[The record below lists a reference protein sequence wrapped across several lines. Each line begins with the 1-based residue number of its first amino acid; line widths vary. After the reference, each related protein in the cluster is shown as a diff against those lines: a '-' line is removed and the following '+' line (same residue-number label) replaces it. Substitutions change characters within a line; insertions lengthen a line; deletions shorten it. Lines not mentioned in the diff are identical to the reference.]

1 MSKTTPTKDSI
12 RAEFEEL
19 VEKDS
24 FWSKF
29 VGSQFVSMLTLFI
42 TQIVYRCFQYADA
55 ALAEGFISTATRR
68 SSILAAAETNSYV
81 GTKPTPSSGM
91 IEITA
96 TSEDAPAVIPK
107 NMPLISDDQY
117 PYMTM
122 DVCRLVDGTGT
133 VEVAQLEIQEVTY
146 TVTAAKEFLE
156 VVLSKALTAVCYKL
170 EVFVTTDGKTT
181 QWSSSTMFRLAGSK
195 SQVYVEFYKPS
206 EQLGVRFGD
215 GLIGQIPP
223 EGSTITLK
231 VWCTNGDITLVAG
244 QNLTPVDSA
253 ANLANLISVKTTT
266 PITAG
271 NWDVKTLDKQ
281 VDVTPDEDA
290 VMQKISGGV
299 SIAGIN
305 DIISCDDFYR
315 FQQRGM
321 IKITDSYG
329 VQTTESGYSID
340 FVGTYTDPL
349 KHAVYPDRR
358 DGALKSS
365 IAKWVLGMM
374 SEGNNRQ
381 VRLAEVFLTEL
392 FGSNYGDVIAS
403 YGDTLSPEALQEK
416 IADSIAKMPEKTSQG
431 ATRNG
436 DSELEV
442 TNAIFGTHEFRAS
455 DYEITTAQFG
465 TIGIYSNKDE
475 IKQAMDVASAR
486 IAAEREANLNHAV
499 AALTQSWV
507 TAIREA
513 ATTGKITPAIADVV
527 NDGSK
532 FMDAYQMD
540 AVKLPSA
547 YGQLSY
553 RMTYNL
559 VSMFSD
565 LAILGLVDL
574 NEVTP
579 ELLSMRKNHVEILQ
593 RINTVLAGR
602 TDEEKQADADRIN
615 LALGNITEEEI
626 AARNEKQEEL
636 SSIQGDAT
644 SIAQSLGLNYRVS
657 TADLKMMYAPKF
669 AAGEVFGLQEAS
681 GMKGVLFR
689 AKDAIKAKFG
699 ARWLPAKAKNSDFPG
714 NWWIIETKHNVADVL
729 AVIQQYA

>member
-381 VRLAEVFLTEL
+381 IRSAETFLVEL

-403 YGDTLSPEALQEK
+403 YGDTLSPEAIQEK
-416 IADSIAKMPEKTSQG
+416 IADAIARMPEKTSQG

-442 TNAIFGTHEFRAS
+442 TNAIFGTNEFRAS

-475 IKQAMDVASAR
+475 IKQSMDAASAR
-486 IAAEREANLNHAV
+486 IAAERKANLNHAV
-499 AALTQSWV
+499 SALTQSWV

-532 FMDAYQMD
+532 FMDAYKMD
-540 AVKLPSA
+540 AVQLPSA

>member
-1 MSKTTPTKDSI
+1 M
-12 RAEFEEL
+12 
-19 VEKDS
+19 
-24 FWSKF
+24 
-29 VGSQFVSMLTLFI
+29 
-42 TQIVYRCFQYADA
+42 
-55 ALAEGFISTATRR
+55 
-68 SSILAAAETNSYV
+68 
-81 GTKPTPSSGM
+81 
-91 IEITA
+91 
-96 TSEDAPAVIPK
+96 
-107 NMPLISDDQY
+107 
-117 PYMTM
+117 
-122 DVCRLVDGTGT
+122 
-133 VEVAQLEIQEVTY
+133 
-146 TVTAAKEFLE
+146 
-156 VVLSKALTAVCYKL
+156 
-170 EVFVTTDGKTT
+170 
-181 QWSSSTMFRLAGSK
+181 
-195 SQVYVEFYKPS
+195 
-206 EQLGVRFGD
+206 
-215 GLIGQIPP
+215 
-223 EGSTITLK
+223 
-231 VWCTNGDITLVAG
+231 
-244 QNLTPVDSA
+244 
-253 ANLANLISVKTTT
+253 
-266 PITAG
+266 
-271 NWDVKTLDKQ
+271 KTLDKQ

-381 VRLAEVFLTEL
+381 IRSAETFLVEL

-403 YGDTLSPEALQEK
+403 YGDTLSPEAIQEK
-416 IADSIAKMPEKTSQG
+416 IADAIARMPEKTSQG

-442 TNAIFGTHEFRAS
+442 TNAIFGTNEFRAS

-465 TIGIYSNKDE
+465 TIGIYSNKAE
-475 IKQAMDVASAR
+475 IKQAMDAASAR

-513 ATTGKITPAIADVV
+513 ATTGEITPAIADVV

-540 AVKLPSA
+540 AVQLPSA

-559 VSMFSD
+559 VSMFTD